1 MKKIKLGIISAI
13 FLFLITFFYLIIND
27 RCKSLS
33 IFSTTSDF
41 GKSSSIKFE
50 DPNDYIYD
58 VKNVSIV
65 FKKIYLLN
73 TECGHNEIL

>member
-33 IFSTTSDF
+33 IFSTTLDF
-41 GKSSSIKFE
+41 GIGHIQTCFSLSNIKENIKEKLVNF
-50 DPNDYIYD
+50 P
-58 VKNVSIV
+58 
-65 FKKIYLLN
+65 
-73 TECGHNEIL
+73 ILQ